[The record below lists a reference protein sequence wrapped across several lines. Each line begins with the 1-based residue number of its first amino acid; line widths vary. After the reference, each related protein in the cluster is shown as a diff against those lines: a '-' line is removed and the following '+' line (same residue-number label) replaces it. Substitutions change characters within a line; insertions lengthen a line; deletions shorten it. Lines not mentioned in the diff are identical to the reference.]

1 MKNILKGFSTLYT
14 WVSLIM
20 GLLGIFTNILP
31 RIEGQVFLIEFFLG
45 SILISMLI
53 HFAIKVYQFK
63 WGSGIISISL
73 SLLLILPI
81 GPLVRIIYSPVL
93 SRLVGLVYIVMFIY
107 LIVYTVTIAIQHG
120 QNKKI
125 TEDLNALIKEKK
137 LKKVK

>member
-1 MKNILKGFSTLYT
+1 MKKTLNGFSTIYT

-20 GLLGIFTNILP
+20 GVLAILTNLLP
-31 RIEGQVFLIEFFLG
+31 RVEGQVSLLEFFLG
-45 SILISMLI
+45 SLIVSILI

-63 WGSGIISISL
+63 WGSGIISIFV

-81 GPLVRIIYSPVL
+81 APLIRIIYSPVL
-93 SRLVGLVYIVMFIY
+93 SRLIGLVYIVMFIY
-107 LIVYTVTIAIQHG
+107 LIVYTITIAIQHG

-137 LKKVK
+137 LKK